1 MTREEKRCIEEQYK
15 QDFINKFRNTALESY
30 AGDIYDWYST
40 TKLPLLD
47 MVWLAKDKVSVEDAV
62 RHCHEL
68 ITILADLR
76 RSEVH
81 WRDMEIT
88 DLPISPEVEK
98 ILQNY
103 LLSYIRQAQH
113 TAGTTTSSD
122 PLIVE
127 AIKLKWTSA
136 LEWMPLTASF
146 EYDEDGR
153 FTQETFDDAYERI
166 EKCYKEAQSL
176 FLVSNGLLMREFL
189 KFVRDLGVPMNNKTY
204 LQVYRCLEH
213 FGWLP
218 PETAKSHQTT
228 PAKYVKENYIK
239 SRFLHL
245 KDGDFDW
252 NEFITDP
259 IDLDFFDPRK

>member
-1 MTREEKRCIEEQYK
+1 MTREEKRRIEEQYK
-15 QDFINKFRNTALESY
+15 QDFINKFRNTVLESY

-40 TKLPLLD
+40 TKMPLLD
-47 MVWLAKDKVSVEDAV
+47 MVGLAKEKLSVEDAV

-68 ITILADLR
+68 IVILADLR
-76 RSEVH
+76 RSEIH
-81 WRDMEIT
+81 WRDEVIT
-88 DLPISPEVEK
+88 DLPISPFIEK
-98 ILQNY
+98 SVQDH
-103 LLSYIRQAQH
+103 LLSYIRHAQY

-127 AIKLKWTSA
+127 AIKVKWTSA
-136 LEWMPLTASF
+136 LEWMPLTTSF

-166 EKCYKEAQSL
+166 ERTYKEAKSL
-176 FLVSNGLLMREFL
+176 FLVNNALLMREFL

-218 PETAKSHQTT
+218 TETAKSHQTT
-228 PAKYVKENYIK
+228 PAKYVRENYIK

-245 KDGDFDW
+245 KDDDFDW

>member
-1 MTREEKRCIEEQYK
+1 MTREEKRRIEEQYK
-15 QDFINKFRNTALESY
+15 QDFINKFRNTVLEPY

-40 TKLPLLD
+40 TKMPLLD
-47 MVWLAKDKVSVEDAV
+47 MVGLAKDKVSVEEAL

-68 ITILADLR
+68 IIILADLR

-81 WRDMEIT
+81 WRDEVIT
-88 DLPISPEVEK
+88 DLPISPFIEK
-98 ILQNY
+98 TVQDY
-103 LLSYIRQAQH
+103 LLSYIRQAQY

-127 AIKLKWTSA
+127 AIKVKWTSA
-136 LEWMPLTASF
+136 LEWMPLTTSF

-166 EKCYKEAQSL
+166 ERTYKEAKSL
-176 FLVSNGLLMREFL
+176 FLVSNNLLMREFL
-189 KFVRDLGVPMNNKTY
+189 KSVRDLGVPMNNKTY

-218 PETAKSHQTT
+218 PETAKSHKTT
-228 PAKYVKENYIK
+228 PAKYVRENYIK

-245 KDGDFDW
+245 KDDDFDW

-259 IDLDFFDPRK
+259 IDLDFFNPRK

>member
-1 MTREEKRCIEEQYK
+1 MTREEKRRIEEQYK
-15 QDFINKFRNTALESY
+15 QDFINKFRNTALEGY

-47 MVWLAKDKVSVEDAV
+47 MVGLAKDKVSVEDAV

-68 ITILADLR
+68 IVILADLR

-81 WRDMEIT
+81 WRDEVIT
-88 DLPISPEVEK
+88 DLPVSPFIEK
-98 ILQNY
+98 MVQDY
-103 LLSYIRQAQH
+103 LLSYIKQAQY

-127 AIKLKWTSA
+127 AIKVKWTSA
-136 LEWMPLTASF
+136 LEWMPLTTSF

-166 EKCYKEAQSL
+166 ERTYKEAKSL
-176 FLVSNGLLMREFL
+176 FLVNNGLLMREFL
-189 KFVRDLGVPMNNKTY
+189 KFVRDLGVKMNNKTY

-218 PETAKSHQTT
+218 QETAKAHQKT
-228 PAKYVKENYIK
+228 PAKYVRENYIK
-239 SRFLHL
+239 SKFLHL
-245 KDGDFDW
+245 RDDDFDW

-259 IDLDFFDPRK
+259 IDTDFFDPRK